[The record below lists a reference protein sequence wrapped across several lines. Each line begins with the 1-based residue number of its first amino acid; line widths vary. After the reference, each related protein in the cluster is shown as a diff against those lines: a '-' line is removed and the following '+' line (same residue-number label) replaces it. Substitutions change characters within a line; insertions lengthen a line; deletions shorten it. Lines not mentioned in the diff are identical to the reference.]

1 MERRGFK
8 ATIDRFAGDYAVLLV
23 RDDEDIKIDFPTT
36 LLPAGCREGDIIDI
50 QIGRDEEATA
60 DARERVTASLGKLK
74 AKNG

>member
-1 MERRGFK
+1 METRGFK

-50 QIGRDEEATA
+50 EVGRDKQATE
-60 DARERVTASLGKLK
+60 DARERVAGLLDKLK
-74 AKNG
+74 KKG